1 MIIYNL
7 HSFFD
12 LTYSREV
19 GQNYR
24 NIFVGFL
31 VQMKTSKSHFEINW
45 PLAWVA
51 NWDATKPAIWSWLG
65 SWSSTLSSISVHF
78 SRVSPSNC
86 GSGRKKKVVT
96 FFKKCTRLTSSWD
109 QSNNQGFSLS
119 TIFFQLVLIRFFL
132 RLPVERC
139 TKRRCN
145 PKFANSI
152 KISIFRTV
160 GNCDIC
166 HFIQIFKK
174 TFEKWFLNFKIEL
187 QTQSFAFEVCLNKI

>member
-1 MIIYNL
+1 MLKWIL
-7 HSFFD
+7 C
-12 LTYSREV
+12 
-19 GQNYR
+19 G
-24 NIFVGFL
+24 
-31 VQMKTSKSHFEINW
+31 
-45 PLAWVA
+45 
-51 NWDATKPAIWSWLG
+51 
-65 SWSSTLSSISVHF
+65 SISNFFIAKPSLANNWSF
-78 SRVSPSNC
+78 SSSYLA
-86 GSGRKKKVVT
+86 
-96 FFKKCTRLTSSWD
+96 LTSSWD

-174 TFEKWFLNFKIEL
+174 TFEKLSCRHNRLHLKYAWTKSRSWQFQQGKIHTSMLLNNYCTITCSWHQKKTNPPIHEFKVL
-187 QTQSFAFEVCLNKI
+187 HKGQRAFETLF

>member
-1 MIIYNL
+1 MGGKLRCYQTGDLKLTWIVKFNII
-7 HSFFD
+7 
-12 LTYSREV
+12 
-19 GQNYR
+19 
-24 NIFVGFL
+24 
-31 VQMKTSKSHFEINW
+31 K
-45 PLAWVA
+45 
-51 NWDATKPAIWSWLG
+51 
-65 SWSSTLSSISVHF
+65 HF
-78 SRVSPSNC
+78 SPFLKGESFKLWIW
-86 GSGRKKKVVT
+86 KKEKVVT

-174 TFEKWFLNFKIEL
+174 TFEKLSCRHNRLHLKYAWTKSRSWQFQQGKIHTSMLLNNYCTITCSWHQKKTNPPIHEFKVL
-187 QTQSFAFEVCLNKI
+187 HKGQRAFETLF